1 VEQEWSWSLKNVTPL
16 ISVPQSL
23 RPFFPTVAPVLAA
36 CEIVLLVQCIVQLK
50 KQISLIMNAAAEFHP
65 PVVKNK
71 ALTLFQGPLPY
82 GD

>member
-1 VEQEWSWSLKNVTPL
+1 VELESEECDSAHLCSTVPTSLFPYGCPSL
-16 ISVPQSL
+16 GSL
-23 RPFFPTVAPVLAA
+23 RN
-36 CEIVLLVQCIVQLK
+36 CLVQYLVQLK